1 MDEIPRDVAV
11 AVRQAAETTVGYPG
25 ALGDVYRRAAG
36 RRRRQRYVGAVAGFV
51 TVLMVVGAGF
61 ALRTRERASLPVVE
75 PSPVP
80 SLAHDR
86 PQRLLLHHAAGSY
99 SGGGQAAVTIDRR
112 ERVGEL
118 LGDGRLQTYAVTGTE
133 GWNDFTVLDDGRV
146 VALGPRDL
154 PPGVEI
160 TDGPA
165 PNGVA
170 IDLLVVGTDGKVEL
184 SRNVRQK
191 NRLVTLAAATDTTA
205 YLWRPDGYYA
215 HDLATGRESL
225 LLRISQQLIALDSI
239 PAAVAYDV
247 TSNICHP
254 QVRQVTS
261 DGSIRESRPV
271 NLPECQ
277 LVFSLRL
284 NRDGD
289 RLAVGYRGQDGL
301 RVALL
306 DPEAGRVL
314 IDRRVAA
321 APGDGQGSAIE
332 LAWQDDHSVRGAVLT
347 HSGTQRLLMPFTVP

>member
-11 AVRQAAETTVGYPG
+11 AVRQAAETTIGYPG
-25 ALGDVYRRAAG
+25 ALDDVYRRAAD

-51 TVLMVVGAGF
+51 AVLMVVGAGF

-75 PSPVP
+75 PSPAP
-80 SLAHDR
+80 SITHDR

-99 SGGGQAAVTIDRR
+99 RSGGRAAVTIDRR

-118 LGDGRLQTYAVTGTE
+118 LGDGRLQTYAVAGTE
-133 GWNDFTVLDDGRV
+133 GWDEFTVLDDGRV

-160 TDGPA
+160 TDGPY
-165 PNGVA
+165 PKGVA
-170 IDLLVVGTDGKVEL
+170 VDLVVVGPDGKVER

-191 NRLVTLAAATDTTA
+191 DRPVVLATATETTA
-205 YLWRPDGYYA
+205 YLWRNDAYYS

-225 LLRISQQLIALDSI
+225 LVRIPGATTAGDGIAT
-239 PAAVAYDV
+239 AVAYDLA
-247 TSNICHP
+247 SNMCHP
-254 QVRQVTS
+254 QVRHVTS

-271 NLPECQ
+271 NLPGCAM
-277 LVFSLRL
+277 VFGLRL

-289 RLAVGYRGQDGL
+289 RLAASYLGQDGW

-306 DPEAGRVL
+306 DVEAGRVL
-314 IDRRVAA
+314 IDRQVAA
-321 APGDGQGSAIE
+321 TPGHGQGTAVE
-332 LAWQDDHSVRGAVLT
+332 LAWQDDQSVRGAVLID
-347 HSGTQRLLMPFTVP
+347 SGTRELLMPFTVP